1 MWKRRLNDHAASGP
15 EWDHARA
22 AKALD
27 ALKEPKRS
35 RLERA
40 QGDGRGSASYD
51 NSDDSQ

>member
-1 MWKRRLNDHAASGP
+1 MTNHAASGP
-15 EWDHARA
+15 EWDHVQA

-35 RLERA
+35 RLVRA
-40 QGDGRGSASYD
+40 QGDGRGPASYD